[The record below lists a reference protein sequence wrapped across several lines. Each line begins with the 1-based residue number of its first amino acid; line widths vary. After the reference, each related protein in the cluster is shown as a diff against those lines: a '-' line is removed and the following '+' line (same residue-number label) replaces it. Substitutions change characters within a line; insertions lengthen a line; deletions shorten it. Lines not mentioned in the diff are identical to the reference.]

1 MTLDLR
7 HLTFLLFILLF
18 LPQVAFCQVDGYT
31 GASEQ
36 ITEKIDRKAVLKR
49 NNPKVTAVDTLASL
63 SVGNGRFATTVDV
76 TGMQSFPEV
85 YKNGVPLCAMSE
97 WGWHSFPNT
106 ENLKPEESRQTVR
119 FPFRDHD
126 EVYAVEY
133 KKGGRQQAATTYFR
147 VNPHRLNLG
156 TIGLSYVDKAGRPW
170 TPADISDINQE
181 LKLQTG
187 TIESQFKVG
196 GEKVEVT
203 TACMPDKSATI
214 YNVKS
219 TLLKSGQLL
228 VTVRFSYPTGKHAD
242 DANDWTKPERHSS
255 KIVMKSPHSAVIER
269 IVDNTTYYLT
279 LRWEGNA
286 TFEETGKHQFVL
298 KSKEESLSFEA
309 EYKTPSNFKS
319 SINREDLGG
328 SFAVVEKWWK
338 KWWQSGGFV
347 DFSACSDPRAKELER
362 RVVLSQYLTQINCA
376 GGMPPQETG
385 LTYNSWFGRPH
396 LEMTWWHAVH
406 FALWGRSDVLGRIVK
421 WYNDV
426 ASDEARK
433 IAERQGFKG
442 VRWMKMTDPWAGE
455 APSNTGSFLIW
466 QQPHYIYMAEELYR
480 ANPTK
485 QTLEQYAELVEQT
498 AAWMAD
504 FVVKDS
510 VSGTYQLRGATAM
523 QETMTKANSY
533 NHPFELAYWRYGLM
547 VAQQWRERQG
557 LKRCE
562 EWDEIIGKLS
572 PLPVENDIYVAGS
585 AYKEPTKQVTAEQDE
600 WNLGAAG
607 LELKSRS
614 DHPAVLGV
622 CGLIPSG
629 KNWIMYNPEVMRKT
643 LQWVLQNW
651 NWNTTWGWDYGMTA
665 MAAARLGECQTAV
678 DMLLTDK
685 AKNRYLVSGHN
696 FQTADRLRLYLPGN
710 GALLTAVAMMC
721 AGWEGCPNISNPGF
735 PQDGKWNVRWEGLRK
750 MQ

>member
-1 MTLDLR
+1 MKNLI
-7 HLTFLLFILLF
+7 FILLF

-36 ITEKIDRKAVLKR
+36 ITERIDRKAVLKR

-219 TLLKSGQLL
+219 PLLKSGQLL

-255 KIVMKSPHSAVIER
+255 KIVMKSPHSAIIER

-279 LRWEGNA
+279 LHWEGNA

-309 EYKTPSNFKS
+309 EYSEK
-319 SINREDLGG
+319 EGEGDLF
-328 SFAVVEKWWK
+328 SFSDAFSVVEKWWK

-426 ASDEARK
+426 ASDEAWK

-466 QQPHYIYMAEELYR
+466 QQPHYIYMAEEMYR

-557 LKRCE
+557 LKRCA

-572 PLPVENDIYVAGS
+572 PLPVENGIYVAGS

-614 DHPAVLGV
+614 DHPAVLGA

-629 KNWIMYNPEVMRKT
+629 ANWIMYNPEVMRKT

-665 MAAARLGECQTAV
+665 MAAARLGERQTAV

-685 AKNRYLVSGHN
+685 DKNRYLVSGHN

-721 AGWEGCPNISNPGF
+721 AGWEGCPNVSNPGF
-735 PQDGKWNVRWEGLRK
+735 PQDGKWSVRWEGLRK

>member
-1 MTLDLR
+1 
-7 HLTFLLFILLF
+7 
-18 LPQVAFCQVDGYT
+18 VAFCQVDGYT